1 MNMKRKRYGS
11 YYTNSDLGD
20 GQVDEWYERVGETT
34 SNFLFCNQCYDKHG
48 NALMT
53 RKRMWFDD
61 EPIGEMVEYDRPIY
75 PEYISDED
83 VAWHE
88 KNEPSECQ
96 KCDAPIRE
104 KRENMTLRKEFEEAE
119 IQAKLKKQIALERYY
134 EEKERVSKMPG
145 YWRLLQKG
153 NKITELE

>member
-1 MNMKRKRYGS
+1 MKRYGS
-11 YYTNSDLGD
+11 WYTNSDLGD

-34 SNFLFCNQCYDKHG
+34 SNFLFCNQCYDKYG

-75 PEYISDED
+75 PEYLTRED
-83 VAWHE
+83 VIYHE
-88 KNEPSECQ
+88 KNEPYKCG

-104 KRENMTLRKEFEEAE
+104 RKDCEV
-119 IQAKLKKQIALERYY
+119 K
-134 EEKERVSKMPG
+134 S
-145 YWRLLQKG
+145 
-153 NKITELE
+153 